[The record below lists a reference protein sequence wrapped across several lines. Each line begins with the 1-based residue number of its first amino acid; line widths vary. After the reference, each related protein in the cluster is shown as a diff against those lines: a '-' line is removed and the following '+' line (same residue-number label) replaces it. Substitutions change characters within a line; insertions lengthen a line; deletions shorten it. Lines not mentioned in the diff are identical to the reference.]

1 MRADAFLRDGCI
13 KFLTS
18 FDRKKFRDRM
28 KRIVKIGVG
37 WFFLFLGVLGCFL
50 PVLQGALFMAIGVL
64 ILSEESRVIKQ
75 LLHPF
80 EQKYPRHF
88 QNVYAF
94 RRSVFHTLRQW
105 LRLRPTKG
113 QSADMKAA
121 PDQSL

>member
-1 MRADAFLRDGCI
+1 
-13 KFLTS
+13 
-18 FDRKKFRDRM
+18 
-28 KRIVKIGVG
+28 
-37 WFFLFLGVLGCFL
+37 
-50 PVLQGALFMAIGVL
+50 MAIGVL

-105 LRLRPTKG
+105 LRLRPKKG